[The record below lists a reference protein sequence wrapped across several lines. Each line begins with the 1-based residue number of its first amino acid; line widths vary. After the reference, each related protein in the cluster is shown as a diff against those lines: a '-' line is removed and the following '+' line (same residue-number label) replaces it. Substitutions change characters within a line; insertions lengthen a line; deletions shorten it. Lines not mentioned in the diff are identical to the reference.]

1 MRPRATRPV
10 FVAAMAFFVVHCA
23 SAYAGDS
30 AERLQTRLE
39 EEKSKL
45 EQLRSKI
52 EKQEQKMSLV
62 AEKETSLLRTLSQT
76 GDRLKLKEKELEVY
90 KWNIQINRAKA
101 FNLDADIQ
109 ESERLLD
116 RQKLILAKRLRTI
129 YKEGPLFP
137 IKVLFSAENMND
149 LLQRVKYMEMVTSYD
164 ASIFQR
170 HYEKLRSLEAEKDNL
185 MQTRAKL
192 LELEQEAITKKEEI
206 NREKEEKARFLN
218 KLKNEKSMVLLA
230 RKELFG
236 ASESL
241 TDLIMNLEKKLAE
254 GEGLNILESKGY
266 LDMPVQGKVLNRFG
280 KKRDKDYDTYIVYN
294 GINIGVPKGT
304 FVRSVFDGKVLYAG
318 SLDGY
323 GNIIIVGHG
332 ENFHSLYGHLDE
344 IITSVGKKVRSGQII
359 AKSGDSGSLVGEALY
374 FELRKD
380 GKPIEPTSWFRW
392 EKK

>member
-1 MRPRATRPV
+1 MRTRATR
-10 FVAAMAFFVVHCA
+10 FIYAASMALLLVPGAPAF
-23 SAYAGDS
+23 AGDT

-52 EKQEQKMSLV
+52 ETQEKKMSLV

-76 GDRLKLKEKELEVY
+76 EDRLKLKEKELEVY
-90 KWNIQINRAKA
+90 KWNIQINRAKS

-109 ESERLLD
+109 GSERLLD
-116 RQKLILAKRLRTI
+116 RQKLVLARRLRTI

-164 ASIFQR
+164 ASIFQK
-170 HYEKLRSLEAEKDNL
+170 HYEKLRSLEEQKENL
-185 MQTRAKL
+185 TQTRDKL

-206 NREKEEKARFLN
+206 NREKEEKARFLD

-266 LDMPVQGKVLNRFG
+266 LEMPVQGAVLNRFG

-294 GINIGVPKGT
+294 GINIRTPKGT

-323 GNIIIVGHG
+323 GNIIIIGHG

-344 IITSVGKKVRSGQII
+344 IVTSVGKKVRSGQIV
-359 AKSGDSGSLVGEALY
+359 AKSGDSGSLVGDALY

-380 GKPIEPTSWFRW
+380 GKPIEPTSWFRMA
-392 EKK
+392 KK